1 MDKQQHH
8 SDQPANQQAAKQA
21 KPASRPVLPEVGSM
35 MVEPGL
41 MRPVRSASETMR
53 YAMRSFTDPP
63 ALKNSHLAS
72 AVYEMI
78 HVSGS
83 VGQQG
88 VQGGSQRSCSTQAG
102 ADPRARTELA
112 FQAFLLCDPVDAH
125 KGRVACTHAL
135 SKRALSARGPCQIK
149 DKAGK
154 AGEAGDTNR
163 CCGGRWAGPWV

>member
-1 MDKQQHH
+1 
-8 SDQPANQQAAKQA
+8 
-21 KPASRPVLPEVGSM
+21 M

-102 ADPRARTELA
+102 ATQEHVQSSHSRPSSSAILLMRTRGVL
-112 FQAFLLCDPVDAH
+112 PAH
-125 KGRVACTHAL
+125 TH
-135 SKRALSARGPCQIK
+135 
-149 DKAGK
+149 
-154 AGEAGDTNR
+154 
-163 CCGGRWAGPWV
+163 